1 MLIPSPLEAKLYY
14 TGLRSCPVLV
24 ARTGA
29 TRWEPPT
36 GIEGGQKLKE
46 LRTVSRNHPIREAW
60 EGDLPQK
67 IIAFLDSM
75 DVKWTSL
82 DIVRIGNVEEYYIPL
97 IHIAPTI
104 LWIGVIPGSL
114 SASDGVVAAFKCRKI
129 LEENDITDVEVE
141 IRESVVTRW
150 PDYSQ
155 LDPSTPPGG
164 KKKGGKKKGRKRRQ

>member
-14 TGLRSCPVLV
+14 AGLPSCPVLV

-36 GIEGGQKLKE
+36 GQEGDQKLKE
-46 LRTVSRNHPIREAW
+46 LGPAGNHPILSEAW
-60 EGDLPQK
+60 EGDLPHK

-82 DIVRIGNVEEYYIPL
+82 DIVSIGNVEEYYIPL

-114 SASDGVVAAFKCRKI
+114 SASDGVVAAFKYRKI

-155 LDPSTPPGG
+155 LDPPTPSGG
-164 KKKGGKKKGRKRRQ
+164 KKKGGKKKGKKKRQ